1 MNDDN
6 YDDDQERDQEDGEW
20 VPPPPPDD
28 DDEREDPNPRAA
40 VDEPVRTLPPR
51 PMSEKQAQEHRAG
64 VLIGE
69 VIALVGMK
77 GALGAILDAAERN
90 DPVIATKTCPVC
102 GEESPMV
109 FSALIGGS
117 MRHQAECGRCQGNRN
132 RRSVERVEVL
142 VRDLKQLAEA
152 GDADPSRERE
162 IIKQLREYDHP
173 DIDGLERHC
182 RGLKDKANRSGGA
195 PKKGPKGY
203 GW

>member
-1 MNDDN
+1 MSSDDEDEQR
-6 YDDDQERDQEDGEW
+6 DDGDW
-20 VPPPPPDD
+20 TPPPPPDD
-28 DDEREDPNPRAA
+28 EDDYDDPNPRAA
-40 VDEPVRTLPPR
+40 TVEEPRPLFQK

-69 VIALVGMK
+69 VIGLVGMK
-77 GALGAILDAAERN
+77 GALGAILDAAARE
-90 DPVIATKTCPVC
+90 DPQVATKTCPVC
-102 GEESPMV
+102 GEEAPML
-109 FSALIGGS
+109 FSAVIGGS
-117 MRHQAECGRCQGNRN
+117 MRHQAECGKCQGKRN
-132 RRSVERVEVL
+132 RHKVERVEVL

-195 PKKGPKGY
+195 VKKNPKGY